1 MLTESDR
8 QADDTP
14 EKENKAYKH
23 NDQFHKE
30 ARWSRNTFLHFL
42 QSYYER
48 HYLPSAKALDYAHSV
63 FAVLAPEVSTP
74 ITPVREV
81 VARVLGAAATG
92 PCGIRT

>member
-1 MLTESDR
+1 MVTESDR

-30 ARWSRNTFLHFL
+30 ARWGRNTFLHFI

-48 HYLPSAKALDYAHSV
+48 HYLPSAKALDSV
-63 FAVLAPEVSTP
+63 FTVLAPEVSTP